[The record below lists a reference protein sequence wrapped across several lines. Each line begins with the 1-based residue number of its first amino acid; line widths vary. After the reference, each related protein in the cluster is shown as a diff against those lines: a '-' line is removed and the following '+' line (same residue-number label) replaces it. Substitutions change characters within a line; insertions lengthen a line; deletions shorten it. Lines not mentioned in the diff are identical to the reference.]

1 MENSQGLIE
10 GVGQCRFCRQMKV
23 LHTAEEWSQT
33 ELDEAATLTCGC
45 ADAKIYAF
53 RKEALRKTQAGIDNL
68 FSEGNRLQ
76 WLHKVQLDPELKP
89 VMLKTV
95 EAIGAGMIDKVQF
108 TSGAVTITLAERG
121 DGRISM
127 KWNYKDKGD
136 EEA

>member
-45 ADAKIYAF
+45 ADAKIYAY

-76 WLHKVQLDPELKP
+76 REQTA
-89 VMLKTV
+89 M
-95 EAIGAGMIDKVQF
+95 AA
-108 TSGAVTITLAERG
+108 
-121 DGRISM
+121 
-127 KWNYKDKGD
+127 
-136 EEA
+136 